1 MKNEK
6 EKLLISILS
15 KECQIGQFSVIE
27 KKDIIFSLSKFFY
40 VEEEELD
47 ELIACLERQGYL
59 KIKYEDETVY
69 CLCVTKKELPQQK
82 REVSP
87 SFKKFF
93 IFCLLGAFLG
103 GLIGS
108 FCAFLI
114 FSL

>member
-6 EKLLISILS
+6 EKLLFSILT

-40 VEEEELD
+40 IEEEELD

-69 CLCVTKKELPQQK
+69 CLCLIKKEIPQQK
-82 REVSP
+82 REVAL
-87 SFKKFF
+87 SFKKFL

-114 FSL
+114 FNL